1 MAVII
6 PPSIYSSQIRRE
18 LATNGTAFPDVIGV
32 IYNHGEKTIY
42 KLGEDNQPIIG
53 EDGKKVVD
61 HKMPALATVVYSG
74 DGSKVSVVNSDRDSV
89 VDADGNITQAAKEN
103 GFLHAVAKRLF
114 ASKYELDEHGH
125 IILKSEGYGRVLN
138 EFVKNAFD
146 QQEEAAKKAA
156 AKEEAKK
163 KHEELKKNAK
173 PKNPALHDVVA
184 QLSKAVELLTEKLS
198 K

>member
-1 MAVII
+1 MAVIT

-61 HKMPALATVVYSG
+61 HKMPALATVVYFG

-114 ASKYELDEHGH
+114 ASKYELDE
-125 IILKSEGYGRVLN
+125 YGRVLN